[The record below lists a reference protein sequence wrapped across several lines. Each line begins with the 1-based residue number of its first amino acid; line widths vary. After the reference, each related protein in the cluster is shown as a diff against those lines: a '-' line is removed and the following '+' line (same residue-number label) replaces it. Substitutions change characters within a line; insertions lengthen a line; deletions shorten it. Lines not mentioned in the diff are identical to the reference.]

1 RAVLSA
7 RIPEGRAALVDMS
20 RVAVARDL
28 APTVKVLTERYAD
41 YDQQAI
47 RVVARYDAKPLDPAG
62 VLTLSG
68 IAPDAAPEACS
79 ERPIIG
85 GPALCYSARRGAA
98 PVLEGISMPLYLGG
112 GTPSVYEEDL
122 RRSVDD
128 IRGSRV
134 SEKES
139 KLPPGVTLT
148 PDGGLTGTPT
158 DLSDAPDSIGY
169 VDAYNNKIATLSI
182 LEGEPTVP
190 PIAV

>member
-1 RAVLSA
+1 PVLGARAVLSA

-20 RVAVARDL
+20 RLAVARDL

-47 RVVARYDAKPLDPAG
+47 RGVARYDAKPLDPAG

-68 IAPDAAPEACS
+68 IAHDAAPDAS
-79 ERPIIG
+79 SARPISG

-98 PVLEGISMPLYLGG
+98 PILEGISMPLYLEV
-112 GTPSVYEEDL
+112 GTPAEYEDDFL
-122 RRSVDD
+122 RSLDD
-128 IRGSRV
+128 IRGGRV

-148 PDGGLTGTPT
+148 PEGGLTGT
-158 DLSDAPDSIGY
+158 
-169 VDAYNNKIATLSI
+169 
-182 LEGEPTVP
+182 
-190 PIAV
+190 